1 MVENMMYSPYNWVK
15 VRDMMSNATFNNSS
29 VILCRSVLLVEETGV
44 SGENHRPAAIHWQTL
59 SHIFMMDSILTQ
71 RYSWNTAKVGV
82 KHQSINQSIN
92 VWILWWPLKHCFL
105 EYMWCSSMIKLWVLI
120 PLMKMCDKVCQW
132 IEVVIIKFIHWL
144 IDWLIGV

>member
-44 SGENHRPAAIHWQTL
+44 SGENHRPAASHWQTL
-59 SHIFMMDSILTQ
+59 SHIFMSGIRTHNFIMELHHI
-71 RYSWNTAKVGV
+71 YSRKQCLNGHHKIHT
-82 KHQSINQSIN
+82 
-92 VWILWWPLKHCFL
+92 
-105 EYMWCSSMIKLWVLI
+105 LI
-120 PLMKMCDKVCQW
+120 D
-132 IEVVIIKFIHWL
+132 WL